1 MACTTASVMRLAS
14 SSSLRPLLPGQSG
27 GWIAA
32 KVRACPL
39 TAALGWAGVA
49 VLALSLLLGQ
59 TLGLVHAVLHSEA
72 IAYGHRQH
80 ADHEENQHENQHDH
94 DHGHGIESWQAQRAE
109 PAAPGAALEA
119 LFGEHEDSSN
129 CRLFDQSSHADVVPG
144 LPLLALAMRLVCSR
158 LIGGLVEQPLPAAW
172 ALFEARGPPAV
183 R

>member
-1 MACTTASVMRLAS
+1 MACITASVMRLAS
-14 SSSLRPLLPGQSG
+14 SSPLRPLLPGRPG

-32 KVRACPL
+32 KLRACPL
-39 TAALGWAGVA
+39 TAALAWAWVA

-59 TLGLVHAVLHSEA
+59 TLGLVHAVLHGET

-80 ADHEENQHENQHDH
+80 AAHEENQHVHGQDH
-94 DHGHGIESWQAQRAE
+94 DHGIESWQAQRAE
-109 PAAPGAALEA
+109 PVAPGAALEA

-129 CRLFDQSSHADVVPG
+129 CRLFDQASHADVAPG
-144 LPLLALAMRLVCSR
+144 LPLLALAMQLVCSR
-158 LIGGLVEQPLPAAW
+158 LIVGLVEQPLPAAW

>member
-14 SSSLRPLLPGQSG
+14 SSPLRLLLPDRPR

-32 KVRACPL
+32 KGEACPL
-39 TAALGWAGVA
+39 TAALVWALVA
-49 VLALSLLLGQ
+49 TLALSLLLGQ
-59 TLGLVHAVLHSEA
+59 ALGLVHAVLHGEA
-72 IAYGHRQH
+72 IAYGHQQH
-80 ADHEENQHENQHDH
+80 AAHDEHQHENQHDH
-94 DHGHGIESWQAQRAE
+94 GIESWPAQRAE
-109 PAAPGAALEA
+109 PATPGAAREA

-129 CRLFDQSSHADVVPG
+129 CRLFDQSSHADVATG

-158 LIGGLVEQPLPAAW
+158 LLVGLVEQPLPAAW